1 MLNEDYFELLADTA
15 ELVTELGE
23 HPEPRFADKVVR
35 LLQQVD
41 LVHREG
47 LVRLIDAL
55 RARGA
60 GDAIDH
66 VKEDDPVVRV
76 LLGLYGLADLHLP
89 PESDGSTDGA
99 SEIPS
104 GFVPIESVRVRRK
117 TSHADAGGG

>member
-23 HPEPRFADKVVR
+23 HPEARFADKVVR

-76 LLGLYGLADLHLP
+76 LLGLYGLAELQLP